1 MPRAPRP
8 ALIALAE
15 EMGQR
20 GGGAETRFEVLL
32 DLVDRLLHRIARTGA
47 SGTPPPEAVPD
58 EARVLGRLA
67 PDMAAGRGWAD
78 LAATLTARVR
88 SARAVNL
95 DPATLLVDMLLR
107 IDAAAG
113 ALSRR

>member
-1 MPRAPRP
+1 MKNKRRIIGIVAATVL
-8 ALIALAE
+8 ALIGTLALVAYV
-15 EMGQR
+15 R
-20 GGGAETRFEVLL
+20 SAT
-32 DLVDRLLHRIARTGA
+32 D
-47 SGTPPPEAVPD
+47 EAVAD